1 MMKNVCSHIY
11 TLIRDCVKLLIS
23 RQESFV
29 GLPKILNCV
38 ISMLRISAKTKKW
51 QKQKWV
57 GLPAVPRWLSAVVA
71 QALL

>member
-1 MMKNVCSHIY
+1 LCEASDFTAGIFRWTPKNFELCNIY
-11 TLIRDCVKLLIS
+11 VEDICK
-23 RQESFV
+23 
-29 GLPKILNCV
+29 N
-38 ISMLRISAKTKKW
+38 KKW

>member
-38 ISMLRISAKTKKW
+38 ISMLRISAKTKNGKN
-51 QKQKWV
+51 KNGLDCLLCRV
-57 GLPAVPRWLSAVVA
+57 GLV
-71 QALL
+71 Q